1 MMDDGKLREEVDLSS
16 ASLDLIELL
25 LDEASG
31 PDLFAEIARSNTQRP
46 EILRLLIEHP
56 DTPPEVRQQIAGILR
71 MPLNQ
76 ESAGSEKQHSPE
88 ERSQTI
94 LQRIQ
99 KLSISER
106 LQLAL
111 KGGKEIRSI
120 LLRDPN
126 KEITLNVLDNPK
138 LTETEIEMIA
148 KSRSVADEALRKIS
162 KKREWMKNYNILQAL
177 VTNPKTP
184 PAISLSLV
192 SDLKTRD
199 LALLGKN
206 KNVSEGVRAMA
217 KKLLKA
223 RLAH

>member
-1 MMDDGKLREEVDLSS
+1 MMDDGKLRAEADLSS
-16 ASLDLIELL
+16 ASPDLIELL
-25 LDEASG
+25 LAEASG
-31 PDLFAEIARSNTQRP
+31 PDLFADIVRSNTQRP
-46 EILRLLIEHP
+46 EILRLLMEHP

-71 MPLNQ
+71 MPLTP
-76 ESAGSEKQHSPE
+76 ESAGSGKQYSPE

-99 KLSISER
+99 KLSISEK

-148 KSRSVADEALRKIS
+148 KSRSVAEEALRKIS